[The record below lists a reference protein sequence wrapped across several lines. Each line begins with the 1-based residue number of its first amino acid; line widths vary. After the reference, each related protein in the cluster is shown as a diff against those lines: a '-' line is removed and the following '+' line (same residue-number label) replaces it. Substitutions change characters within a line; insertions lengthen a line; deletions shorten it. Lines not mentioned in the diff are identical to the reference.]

1 MSNILFS
8 LHIMG
13 ATLVKNPTLV
23 LTEDESKQLAAAITR
38 VTELYD
44 VPLLDEK
51 TRAWI
56 NLGIVGVQVYG
67 TRITSVIVD
76 KKKKAPKQEGV
87 IQMPHAGTA

>member
-1 MSNILFS
+1 M
-8 LHIMG
+8 MG
-13 ATLVKNPTLV
+13 AALVKNPVLV

-51 TRAWI
+51 TRAWL

-76 KKKKAPKQEGV
+76 KKKSKGERQGV
-87 IQMPHAGTA
+87 IHQMPQVGMA